1 MQIQDPPPKA
11 KKGKAK
17 EKIADPISEDEV
29 VTAKPKP
36 KPRPK
41 KAPPKKPSANNEV
54 DSDVQEVPA
63 PAKRKGK
70 RKAADDEQDANGIS
84 DEDRGKPAK
93 GKVTTSAK
101 SKSAGKAKAP
111 SRQASSKKGED
122 IEEKDDEVE
131 PEAGVPKKKKRKI
144 NLFAGSQATTFDW
157 DLNQVCTSR
166 PHDILKGFFTDY
178 VYVYLMQGGGGLD
191 IPTDLSPVKESV
203 PAPSITTRI
212 SSVMP
217 WNRR

>member
-1 MQIQDPPPKA
+1 MKAYLAEKYMSGPKA
-11 KKGKAK
+11 
-17 EKIADPISEDEV
+17 
-29 VTAKPKP
+29 
-36 KPRPK
+36 
-41 KAPPKKPSANNEV
+41 
-54 DSDVQEVPA
+54 
-63 PAKRKGK
+63 
-70 RKAADDEQDANGIS
+70 DAILS
-84 DEDRGKPAK
+84 
-93 GKVTTSAK
+93 KVN
-101 SKSAGKAKAP
+101 P
-111 SRQASSKKGED
+111 
-122 IEEKDDEVE
+122 
-131 PEAGVPKKKKRKI
+131 PKKKKRKI

-178 VYVYLMQGGGGLD
+178 VYVYPMQGGGGLD